1 MSLSYRSRNRIKLAF
16 FILAIVIIAS
26 LFGVLNHTVQDIRH
40 EERKK
45 ILLWADAVQQRN
57 TLLEYTAQLFEKL
70 EQDELQKVELWRE
83 SQQLIMEVDDP
94 QFLSFLLKIISTNQ
108 NIPIILTD
116 AQKRVISTMNVGENI
131 VVGRTLPPSMIEQFS
146 KYEPLLVTYQG
157 KLINYLYYS
166 DSQLFNEL
174 QLMLNEL
181 IHSFVVEVVQNSASV
196 PVIITNSDT
205 TEILACGNIP
215 ERKINK
221 ARNESVKKF
230 IQENLSENPPI
241 KIILN
246 QKNEGYIFYNNSP
259 IITQLTYY
267 PPFLL
272 LVSILLGFIAY
283 YTLRSFEKNE
293 KDQLWVGMSK
303 ETAHQLG
310 TPISSLMAWI
320 EILKM
325 NNVDSNTLDEINKDV
340 NRLETIA
347 CRFSKIGSTPDFS
360 RENVGNVVENAVN
373 YMRNRTSQN
382 IESSIHIA
390 DNDIYA
396 MVNISLLGWVIENLW
411 KNAVDAM
418 QGKGTLTINVSK
430 ENNHVCIDVSDT
442 GKGLP
447 RNKFKTIFQPG
458 YTTKSRGWGLGLSL
472 AQRIVKEYHHGK
484 IMVKSSEIDKGT
496 TFRICLPLVK

>member
-1 MSLSYRSRNRIKLAF
+1 
-16 FILAIVIIAS
+16 
-26 LFGVLNHTVQDIRH
+26 
-40 EERKK
+40 
-45 ILLWADAVQQRN
+45 
-57 TLLEYTAQLFEKL
+57 
-70 EQDELQKVELWRE
+70 
-83 SQQLIMEVDDP
+83 
-94 QFLSFLLKIISTNQ
+94 
-108 NIPIILTD
+108 
-116 AQKRVISTMNVGENI
+116 
-131 VVGRTLPPSMIEQFS
+131 
-146 KYEPLLVTYQG
+146 
-157 KLINYLYYS
+157 
-166 DSQLFNEL
+166 
-174 QLMLNEL
+174 MLNEL

-325 NNVDSNTLDEINKDV
+325 NNVDSNTLEEINKDV

-390 DNDIYA
+390 NNDIYA

>member
-1 MSLSYRSRNRIKLAF
+1 
-16 FILAIVIIAS
+16 
-26 LFGVLNHTVQDIRH
+26 
-40 EERKK
+40 
-45 ILLWADAVQQRN
+45 
-57 TLLEYTAQLFEKL
+57 
-70 EQDELQKVELWRE
+70 
-83 SQQLIMEVDDP
+83 
-94 QFLSFLLKIISTNQ
+94 
-108 NIPIILTD
+108 
-116 AQKRVISTMNVGENI
+116 
-131 VVGRTLPPSMIEQFS
+131 
-146 KYEPLLVTYQG
+146 
-157 KLINYLYYS
+157 
-166 DSQLFNEL
+166 
-174 QLMLNEL
+174 
-181 IHSFVVEVVQNSASV
+181 
-196 PVIITNSDT
+196 
-205 TEILACGNIP
+205 
-215 ERKINK
+215 
-221 ARNESVKKF
+221 
-230 IQENLSENPPI
+230 
-241 KIILN
+241 
-246 QKNEGYIFYNNSP
+246 
-259 IITQLTYY
+259 
-267 PPFLL
+267 
-272 LVSILLGFIAY
+272 
-283 YTLRSFEKNE
+283 
-293 KDQLWVGMSK
+293 MSK

-325 NNVDSNTLDEINKDV
+325 NNVDSNTLEEINKDV

-390 DNDIYA
+390 NNDIYA

>member
-1 MSLSYRSRNRIKLAF
+1 MSLSYRSRSRIKLAF

-26 LFGVLNHTVQDIRH
+26 LFGLINHTVQDIRND
-40 EERKK
+40 ERKK

-57 TLLEYTAQLFEKL
+57 TLLEYTAQLFDKL
-70 EQDELQKVELWRE
+70 EQEELQKVELWRE
-83 SQQLIMEVDDP
+83 SQQLIMEVENP
-94 QFLSFLLKIISTNQ
+94 QFLTFLLKIISSNQ

-116 AQKRVISTMNVGENI
+116 AHKRIINTMNAEPDI
-131 VVGRTLPPSMIEQFS
+131 VVGETIPPSMIEKYS
-146 KYEPLLVTYQG
+146 KYEPLLITYQG

-166 DSQLFNEL
+166 DSQIFNEL

-181 IHSFVVEVVQNSASV
+181 IHSFVVEVVRNSASV
-196 PVIITNSDT
+196 PVVITNSDT
-205 TEILACGNIP
+205 TEILAYGNIP
-215 ERKINK
+215 QRKINK
-221 ARNESVKKF
+221 AGTESVKLF
-230 IQENLSENPPI
+230 VQENLSENPPI

-246 QKNEGYIFYNNSP
+246 QNNEGYIFYNNSA

-267 PPFLL
+267 PLFLL
-272 LVSILLGFIAY
+272 IISILLGFIAY

-310 TPISSLMAWI
+310 TPISSLMAWV
-320 EILKM
+320 EIMKM
-325 NNVDSNTLDEINKDV
+325 NNTDPNIIDEINKDV

-347 CRFSKIGSTPDFS
+347 RRFSKIGSTPDFT
-360 RENVGNVVENAVN
+360 RENVGNVVKDSVN

-390 DNDIYA
+390 DTEIYA
-396 MVNISLLGWVIENLW
+396 MINTSLLGWVIENLW

-418 QGKGTLTINVSK
+418 QGKGTLTITVTK
-430 ENNHVCIDVSDT
+430 ENNHAYIDVSDT

>member
-1 MSLSYRSRNRIKLAF
+1 MSLSYHSRNRIKLAF
-16 FILAIVIIAS
+16 FILAIIIIAA
-26 LFGVLNHTVQDIRH
+26 LFGVLNRTVQDIRY
-40 EERKK
+40 EGRKK

-83 SQQLIMEVDDP
+83 SQQLIMEVNDP
-94 QFLSFLLKIISTNQ
+94 QFLTFLLKIISTNQ

-116 AQKRVISTMNVGENI
+116 AQKKVISTMNVGSNI
-131 VVGRTLPPSMIEQFS
+131 TIGKTLPPSMAEQFS

-196 PVIITNSDT
+196 PVVITNSDT

-215 ERKINK
+215 ERKIKK
-221 ARNESVKKF
+221 AGNESIKKF